1 MKCNHCNLD
10 SSDSGFR
17 MNVRDGGPMY
27 WRRTSEGIMQA
38 FCSPHCSTSQQLT
51 DRGEEVPSWI
61 AEQRK
66 MYAAK

>member
-1 MKCNHCNLD
+1 
-10 SSDSGFR
+10 
-17 MNVRDGGPMY
+17 MY